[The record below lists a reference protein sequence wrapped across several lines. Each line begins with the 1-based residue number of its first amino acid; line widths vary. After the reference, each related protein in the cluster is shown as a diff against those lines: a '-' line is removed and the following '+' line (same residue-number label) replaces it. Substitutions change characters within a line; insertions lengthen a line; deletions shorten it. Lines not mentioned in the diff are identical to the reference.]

1 MVKSGVFVEADVV
14 EIQAA
19 EVSNINTT
27 DIAAAILAF
36 LGLPA
41 ALIGFFFWL
50 VQRRITKRDKQK
62 EALQEAKEQREKERD
77 ERQENMQMLMMQSIR
92 ACVILSTAT
101 AKAVQRIPDAKCNGD
116 MTKALEDVAKI
127 QAQQKSYVM
136 KLGLHAIY
144 EHDVNYDVD

>member
-1 MVKSGVFVEADVV
+1 MSDIEAT
-14 EIQAA
+14 EIAL
-19 EVSNINTT
+19 T
-27 DIAAAILAF
+27 ILAF
-36 LGLPA
+36 FGIPTALTGL
-41 ALIGFFFWL
+41 FVWL

-92 ACVILSTAT
+92 SCVILSTAT

-116 MTKALEDVAKI
+116 MTRALEDVAKI
-127 QAQQKSYVM
+127 QAQQKSYIM